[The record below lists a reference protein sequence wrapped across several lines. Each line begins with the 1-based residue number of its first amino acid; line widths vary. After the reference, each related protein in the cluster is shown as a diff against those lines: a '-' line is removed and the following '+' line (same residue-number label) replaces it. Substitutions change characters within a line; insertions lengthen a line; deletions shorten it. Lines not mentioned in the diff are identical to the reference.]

1 MQSFGSDRWEQ
12 VTYILAFSVILV
24 CWVISNKPSSLSLYA
39 SGECSSPWPSLSI
52 LTWAHSCSPIISS
65 LLYLQQQSPALCRW
79 MPNRRA
85 DLAEMLLPA
94 LSGGCSPAHGVLSL
108 EGPGAIKILSG
119 TAAVQPPVK
128 CNLNH
133 WMLKLCCSSGL
144 EN

>member
-1 MQSFGSDRWEQ
+1 MRTGNLHFGFFCDSGM
-12 VTYILAFSVILV
+12 
-24 CWVISNKPSSLSLYA
+24 LSYFKQAQFPQPVRFGRVLQ
-39 SGECSSPWPSLSI
+39 P
-52 LTWAHSCSPIISS
+52 LTIPEHRPLGSCSPIISS